1 MSIKEI
7 ATQLDLSVSTVSRA
21 LNDYPDISPRTK
33 KRVLKE
39 AARQGYQ
46 LKGNEN
52 GHWVQAKRVVTAVL
66 PSQDAQYID
75 ATLSKVL
82 SGTRQRLEEHDY
94 ILKIV
99 VIDTGR
105 LELSEFE
112 RLIKAGD
119 QDGFI
124 MLRTKANDA
133 KVHRLLKLNIP
144 FVCYGRMETTK
155 RYAWLDLDNYAVGRM
170 SVETL
175 SDAQRASIG
184 IVSVSDRYFFAKE
197 RRRGIFDVAREHS
210 LNLTEQNLIEVSFDE
225 EENYL
230 ACAEL
235 LIQQPTITA
244 LICLTSTAAKAAALA
259 VMRLKIE
266 GRKIDIIGCDT
277 PMDELT
283 SSMGI
288 KSIQPAPPAQ
298 LGEKLAKMM
307 IARIKGVPVEEL
319 QELLTP
325 GVVTSGFSSPFK
337 SY

>member
-33 KRVLKE
+33 RRVLKE
-39 AARQGYQ
+39 AAKQGYK
-46 LKGNEN
+46 LKGADSA
-52 GHWVQAKRVVTAVL
+52 HWVQAKRIITAVL

-82 SGTRQRLEEHDY
+82 SGTRRILEEQDY

-99 VIDTGR
+99 VIDSGR

-112 RLIKAGD
+112 RLIKTGD

-124 MLRTKANDA
+124 LLRTKVNDA
-133 KVHRLLKLNIP
+133 KVHRLLKLDIP
-144 FVCYGRMETTK
+144 FVCYGRIENNK
-155 RYAWLDLDNYAVGRM
+155 RFAWLDLDNYAVGRM

-175 SDAQRASIG
+175 NENQRACIG
-184 IVSVSDRYFFAKE
+184 IVSVNERYFFAKE
-197 RRRGIFDVAREHS
+197 RLRGIFELAAEKN
-210 LNLTEQNLIEVSFDE
+210 LNLTKQDLIEVSFDE

-235 LIQQPTITA
+235 LIRKPTITA

-259 VMRLKIE
+259 VMRLQTV
-266 GRKIDIIGCDT
+266 GRKIAIIGCDT
-277 PMDELT
+277 PIDELT

-288 KSIQPAPPAQ
+288 TSIQPAPPAQ
-298 LGEKLAKMM
+298 IGEKLATMM
-307 IARIKGVPVEEL
+307 VSRIKGVAIEEL
-319 QELLTP
+319 QETLTP
-325 GVVTSGFSSPFK
+325 GVVASGFSSPFK